1 MSARIAVTG
10 ATGVVG
16 GGVARRLAAA
26 DVRQRLI
33 VRSSNRTPAL
43 PHTDVANASYG
54 DAAAA
59 ADALNGIETLFMVSG
74 AEDPNRLHDHLTFVS
89 VAAAAGVRRIVY
101 TSFFNA
107 SATST
112 FLLARDHWY
121 TEKRI
126 RELGLAFTFLQNN
139 LYADLLLD
147 FAGPEGVLRGPAGDG
162 RVAPVA
168 RSDVIDAAVTVLESA
183 AGVRRAESVHDGM
196 TYRLTGPQSLGLA
209 EVAEIITR
217 GTGRPVSYQP
227 ETIEE
232 AYASRA
238 VFGAPQW
245 QLDAWVS
252 TYAAI
257 AAGELAEVTDGVA
270 MVTGHQPLSL
280 AQLLGE

>member
-1 MSARIAVTG
+1 MNAGIAVTG

-26 DVRQRLI
+26 GVRQRLI
-33 VRSSNRTPAL
+33 VRSANRTPEL
-43 PHTDVANASYG
+43 PHAAVRVAAYS

-59 ADALNGIETLFMVSG
+59 KDALSGIETLLMVSG
-74 AEDPNRLHDHLTFVS
+74 AEEPNRLHDHLTFVT
-89 VAAAAGVRRIVY
+89 AAAEAGVRRIVY

-112 FLLARDHWY
+112 FLLARDHFY

-147 FAGPEGVLRGPAGDG
+147 FAGPEGVLRGPAGNG
-162 RVAPVA
+162 TVAPVA
-168 RSDVIDAAVTVLESA
+168 RSDVIDAAVIAVETA
-183 AGVRRAESVHDGM
+183 AGVKHSDSPHDGM
-196 TYRLTGPQSLGLA
+196 TYRLTGPDSLGLA

-217 GTGRPVSYQP
+217 NTGRPVSYQA
-227 ETIEE
+227 ETTEE
-232 AYASRA
+232 AYASRV

-257 AAGELAEVTDGVA
+257 AAGELAEVTDDVA
-270 MVTGHQPLSL
+270 VVTGHQPLSL